1 MVLGYYGQGQMA
13 LLEIP
18 CFDPREASSLF
29 PNVDDFSYLWI
40 SFPDGCKYAGV
51 RLEDAAA

>member
-1 MVLGYYGQGQMA
+1 VVLGYYGQGQMA